1 MPEKFT
7 KFILDK
13 TREFKMSNLSLYER
27 LNDNEKFD
35 KLIENFYQKIIDD
48 YRVTRFFCDDGRKEQ
63 LDALK
68 ALTKF
73 ITQNNLTSGDEFKTL
88 LTRFFMSAFARFK
101 DKELYPE
108 SSLAFFG
115 YIISQD
121 NPSSKLL
128 CDSHS
133 HLLKF
138 MPQDSHYDATIE
150 HLASSLQEL
159 DIDENLVAEILSL
172 AECGR
177 NSLLGK

>member
-1 MPEKFT
+1 
-7 KFILDK
+7 
-13 TREFKMSNLSLYER
+13 MSNLSLYER
-27 LNDNEKFD
+27 LNDEKFNR
-35 KLIENFYQKIIDD
+35 LVEVFYQKIIDD

-63 LDALK
+63 LDTLK
-68 ALTKF
+68 SLTKF
-73 ITQNNLTSGDEFKTL
+73 ISQNNSTSGDEFKAL

-101 DKELYPE
+101 DKELYPD

-138 MPQDSHYDATIE
+138 MPEDSHYDVAIE
-150 HLASSLQEL
+150 HLRNALQEL
-159 DIDENLVAEILSL
+159 EIDGDLTADIVSFVES
-172 AECGR
+172 GR

>member
-1 MPEKFT
+1 MN
-7 KFILDK
+7 D
-13 TREFKMSNLSLYER
+13 LSLYER
-27 LNDNEKFD
+27 LNDEKFNR
-35 KLIENFYQKIIDD
+35 LVEVFYQKIIDD

-63 LDALK
+63 LDTLK
-68 ALTKF
+68 SLTKF
-73 ITQNNLTSGDEFKTL
+73 ISQNNSTSGDEFKAL

-101 DKELYPE
+101 DKELYPD

-138 MPQDSHYDATIE
+138 MPEDSHYDVAIE
-150 HLASSLQEL
+150 HLRNALQEL
-159 DIDENLVAEILSL
+159 EIDGDLTADIVSFAES
-172 AECGR
+172 GR

>member
-1 MPEKFT
+1 M
-7 KFILDK
+7 
-13 TREFKMSNLSLYER
+13 
-27 LNDNEKFD
+27 
-35 KLIENFYQKIIDD
+35 IIA
-48 YRVTRFFCDDGRKEQ
+48 RFFCDDGRKEQ
-63 LDALK
+63 LDTLK
-68 ALTKF
+68 SLTKF
-73 ITQNNLTSGDEFKTL
+73 ISQNNSTSGDEFKAL

-101 DKELYPE
+101 DKELYPD

-138 MPQDSHYDATIE
+138 MPEDSHYDVAIE
-150 HLASSLQEL
+150 HLRNALQEL
-159 DIDENLVAEILSL
+159 EIDGDLTADIVSFAES
-172 AECGR
+172 GR

>member
-1 MPEKFT
+1 
-7 KFILDK
+7 
-13 TREFKMSNLSLYER
+13 MSNLSLYER
-27 LNDNEKFD
+27 LNDEKFNR
-35 KLIENFYQKIIDD
+35 LVEVFYQKIIDD

-63 LDALK
+63 LDTLK
-68 ALTKF
+68 SLTKF
-73 ITQNNLTSGDEFKTL
+73 ISQNNSTSGDEFKAL

-101 DKELYPE
+101 DKELYPD

-138 MPQDSHYDATIE
+138 MPEDSHYDVAIE
-150 HLASSLQEL
+150 HLRNALQEL
-159 DIDENLVAEILSL
+159 KIDGDLTADIVSFVES
-172 AECGR
+172 GR

>member
-1 MPEKFT
+1 
-7 KFILDK
+7 
-13 TREFKMSNLSLYER
+13 MSDLSLYER
-27 LNDNEKFD
+27 LNDEKFNR
-35 KLIENFYQKIIDD
+35 LVEVFYQKIIDD

-63 LDALK
+63 LDTLK
-68 ALTKF
+68 SLTKF
-73 ITQNNLTSGDEFKTL
+73 ISQNNSASGDEFKAL

-101 DKELYPE
+101 DKELYPD

-138 MPQDSHYDATIE
+138 MPEDSHYDVAIE
-150 HLASSLQEL
+150 HLRNALQEL
-159 DIDENLVAEILSL
+159 EIDGDLTADIVSFAES
-172 AECGR
+172 GR

>member
-1 MPEKFT
+1 
-7 KFILDK
+7 
-13 TREFKMSNLSLYER
+13 MSNLSLYER
-27 LNDNEKFD
+27 LNDERFN
-35 KLIENFYQKIIDD
+35 KLVEVFYQKIIDD
-48 YRVTRFFCDDGRKEQ
+48 YRVTRFFCDDGQKEQ

-68 ALTKF
+68 ALSKF
-73 ITQNNLTSGDEFKTL
+73 ISQNNPTSGDEFKAL

-101 DKELYPE
+101 DKELYPD

-138 MPQDSHYDATIE
+138 MPEDSHYDVAIE
-150 HLASSLQEL
+150 HLINALQEL
-159 DIDENLVAEILSL
+159 EIDGDLTADIVSFVES
-172 AECGR
+172 GR

>member
-1 MPEKFT
+1 MN
-7 KFILDK
+7 D
-13 TREFKMSNLSLYER
+13 LSLYER
-27 LNDNEKFD
+27 LNDEKFNR
-35 KLIENFYQKIIDD
+35 LVEVFYQKIIDD

-63 LDALK
+63 LDTLK
-68 ALTKF
+68 SLTKF
-73 ITQNNLTSGDEFKTL
+73 ISQHNSTSGDEFKAL

-101 DKELYPE
+101 DKELYPD

-138 MPQDSHYDATIE
+138 MPEDSHYDVAIE
-150 HLASSLQEL
+150 HLRNALQEL
-159 DIDENLVAEILSL
+159 EIDGDLTADIVSFAES
-172 AECGR
+172 GR

>member
-1 MPEKFT
+1 
-7 KFILDK
+7 
-13 TREFKMSNLSLYER
+13 MSDLSLYER
-27 LNDNEKFD
+27 LNDEKFNR
-35 KLIENFYQKIIDD
+35 LVEVFYQKIIDD

-63 LDALK
+63 LDTLK
-68 ALTKF
+68 SLTKF
-73 ITQNNLTSGDEFKTL
+73 ISQNNSTSGDEFKAL

-101 DKELYPE
+101 DKELYPD

-138 MPQDSHYDATIE
+138 MPEDSHYDVAIE
-150 HLASSLQEL
+150 HLRNALQEL
-159 DIDENLVAEILSL
+159 EIDGDLTADIVSFAES
-172 AECGR
+172 GR

>member
-1 MPEKFT
+1 
-7 KFILDK
+7 
-13 TREFKMSNLSLYER
+13 MSNLSLYER
-27 LNDNEKFD
+27 FNDDKKLD
-35 KLIENFYQKIIDD
+35 KLIEVFYQKIIDD
-48 YRVTRFFCDDGRKEQ
+48 YRVTRFFCDDGRKAQ
-63 LDALK
+63 LDSLK
-68 ALTKF
+68 LLIRF
-73 ITQNNLTSGDEFKTL
+73 IIQNNPTSGDEFKAL

-138 MPQDSHYDATIE
+138 MPQDSHYDVVIE
-150 HLASSLQEL
+150 HLTNSLQEFE
-159 DIDENLVAEILSL
+159 IDENLITDIVLLVES
-172 AECGR
+172 GR
-177 NSLLGK
+177 DSLLGK

>member
-1 MPEKFT
+1 
-7 KFILDK
+7 
-13 TREFKMSNLSLYER
+13 MSNLSLYER
-27 LNDNEKFD
+27 LNDEKFNR
-35 KLIENFYQKIIDD
+35 LVEVFYQKIIDD

-63 LDALK
+63 LDTLK
-68 ALTKF
+68 SLTKF
-73 ITQNNLTSGDEFKTL
+73 ISQNNSTSGDEFKAL

-101 DKELYPE
+101 DKELYPD

-138 MPQDSHYDATIE
+138 MPEDSHYDVAIE
-150 HLASSLQEL
+150 HLRNALQEL
-159 DIDENLVAEILSL
+159 EIDGDLTADIVSFAES
-172 AECGR
+172 GR